1 VVLSLNN
8 NKLTL
13 LPPGLWRL
21 KNLRSLNIAGTT
33 ILCMMTAPAL
43 NPP

>member
-1 VVLSLNN
+1 MVLSLNN

-33 ILCMMTAPAL
+33 PRNTFPT
-43 NPP
+43 N